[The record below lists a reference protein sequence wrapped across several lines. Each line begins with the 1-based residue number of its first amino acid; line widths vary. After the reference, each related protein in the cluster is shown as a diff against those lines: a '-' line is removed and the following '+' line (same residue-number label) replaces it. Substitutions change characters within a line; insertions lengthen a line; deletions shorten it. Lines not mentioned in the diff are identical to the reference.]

1 MMTTH
6 WKIVTPSQFEHERRA
21 LDFVRADLPD
31 HEPYRAWANFE
42 FQSGDGALYEV
53 DLLVLGREGFWLV
66 EIKSRP
72 GKVEGDVGTWTW
84 TTPEGRRFTD
94 DNPIYLANKKAKA
107 LSSLLK
113 AQAACRAIRVPFLE
127 PLIFLSV
134 PELQCDLAGAARNRV
149 CLTDRHPDDPLGP
162 RDGILAA
169 LLSRKVGGVE
179 PNCRSVIDAKVAR
192 VLTRAMDEAG
202 IRPSQRERR
211 VGDYFLGDLLV
222 DGPGYQDR
230 VAKHVVLQDV
240 TCRARQYL
248 VARAASEDRR
258 QQIRRAAE
266 REFRL
271 LQGLEHPN
279 ILRVNDFKVHEYGP
293 VLTFQHDPQ
302 AVRLDHFLRADGAR
316 LTAGQRLELLR
327 QLADALRYAQA
338 HRVIHR
344 GLAPQSVLVT
354 RVDSDTPAVKVFN
367 WQVGVRDTETAS
379 SGTTHVEELVE
390 DKSLLYLAPEA
401 GLTPKQVTPAADVF
415 SLGAIAF
422 HLFAGRPP
430 AASLLERANHLRE
443 HKGFNLAAVLD
454 GAGPKLCE
462 LVRYATHPDVG
473 SRIQTAEDFL
483 VWLAEVEDELTAP
496 EGRQAADPDLAQK
509 GDELEGGFVVERIL
523 GQGSTGKALLVT
535 RGNEEFVLK
544 VARTEE
550 DNARLREEA
559 EVLRKL
565 RSEFIVGLHEVREMH
580 GRTVLVLDKAGDE
593 TLASYLRQEGKCG
606 LEWLERFGADL
617 LAALESLDRHGI
629 VHRDI
634 KPDNVALRGG
644 KQRKQLVL
652 FDFSLARAPVESLQV
667 GTRPY
672 LDPFLSLRKPP
683 RWDPAAECYAAAV
696 TLYEMA
702 AGWQVYPKWGD
713 GQSDPALTDDELT
726 IEADLFDPVVRDGLC
741 GFFLKALQ
749 RDPAQRF
756 HNAETMKRAW
766 EAVFRA
772 AERQAEEVSRP
783 LDLEQVRLDTS
794 VEALGLSTR
803 ARNALERIN
812 VATVRE
818 FLSRSVGEFQFMRGV
833 GNKTRKDIIGLL
845 ATLRERFP
853 DVPTAVARDAEAAG
867 VDEDVAQLGLH
878 ALRQRLVGAA
888 PTGKDRR
895 AWEIR
900 NALLGLDSKAGDG
913 PAWPTQNDVADRMGV
928 SRQRISQVL
937 TRDRMRWARDG
948 AVTALREELVAQVYA
963 GGGTL
968 TGGEV
973 IDVLLA
979 RRNLDQLA
987 DADRPYVAAALARVA
1002 LEAEQAREEP
1012 RLVLRRVR
1020 ASGRVLFACT
1030 PERADQVERLGEIA
1044 DELAAEDPLPPP
1056 ARALQRLQEIAAPS
1070 LPDGCTPFGND
1081 RLLRLA
1087 VAVSRTAA
1095 LSPRQ
1100 EVYPRGMPA
1109 GRALKLGLGALT
1121 GLGLGESFP
1130 AEDVRQRIAA
1140 RYPEAETLP
1149 ERPALDEMLKVAGL
1163 ELTWDD
1169 AAGGYR
1175 RPSLPGLVS
1184 TGTSYPPRLVTTTGS
1199 RRPPV
1204 TPEVADAR
1212 QFEERLSYTLRD
1224 GGFLVLT
1231 VLPRDMPECE
1241 RQLVRQF
1248 GVERVSLDALL
1259 LKHLGQQAVKQK
1271 VKSWQVVLGADGATP
1286 DSRGWQNLQRLVKQ
1300 ALPGVEAEL
1309 LGRGQPTLLVHP
1321 GLLARYDI
1329 LDLLERLRDKVGRP
1343 GQCPALWLLVAADE
1357 QCELPMLDGHEIPL
1371 LTPGQRTAVPR
1382 SWVLNFHR
1390 GAAVAS

>member
-1 MMTTH
+1 MMSDRY
-6 WKIVTPSQFEHERRA
+6 WKIITVSQHDHERRA
-21 LDFVRADLPD
+21 LDFVRAGLPD
-31 HEPYRAWANFE
+31 HEPFRAWANFE
-42 FQSGDGALYEV
+42 FQSSDGAIYEV
-53 DLLVLGREGFWLV
+53 DLLVLSREGFWLV

-72 GKVEGDVGTWTW
+72 GRVEGDVGTWTW
-84 TTPEGRRFTD
+84 TTPDGRRLTD
-94 DNPIYLANKKAKA
+94 DNPIYLANRKAKV

-113 AQAACRAIRVPFLE
+113 AQQAARGVRAPFLE
-127 PLIFLSV
+127 PLIFLSA
-134 PELQCDLAGAARNRV
+134 PDLQCDLAGAAGNRV
-149 CLTDRHPDDPLGP
+149 CLTDRGADDPLGP

-169 LLSRKVGGVE
+169 LLSRKVGGIE
-179 PNCRSVIDAKVAR
+179 PVCRTAIDARVAR
-192 VLTRAMDEAG
+192 ALTRAMDEAG

-211 VGDYFLGDLLV
+211 VGDYLLGDLLV

-230 VAKHVVLQDV
+230 VAKHVALQGV

-248 VARAASEDRR
+248 VARAASEERR
-258 QQIRRAAE
+258 EQIRRAAE

-271 LQGLEHPN
+271 LQGLDHPN

-293 VLTFQHDPQ
+293 VLTFQHDSQ
-302 AVRLDHFLRADGAR
+302 AVRLDHFLASRGAR
-316 LTAGQRLELLR
+316 LTAGQRLEVLR
-327 QLADALRYAQA
+327 QLADALRHAQS

-344 GLAPQSVLVT
+344 GLAPQSVLVS
-354 RVDSDTPAVKVFN
+354 RADSDAPPVKVFN
-367 WQVGVRDTETAS
+367 WQVGVRDSETAS
-379 SGTTHVEELVE
+379 SGTTHVEALVE

-401 GLTPKQVTPAADVF
+401 GLSPRQLTPAADVF

-422 HLFAGRPP
+422 HLFAGRP
-430 AASLLERANHLRE
+430 AATSLLERTNHLRE

-483 VWLAEVEDELTAP
+483 VWLDEVEAELTAP
-496 EGRQAADPDLAQK
+496 EGRQAADPDAAQK
-509 GDELEGGFVVERIL
+509 GDELEGGFVVERVL
-523 GQGSTGKALLVT
+523 GQGSTGKALLV
-535 RGNEEFVLK
+535 RRDGKEFVLK
-544 VARTEE
+544 VARAEE
-550 DNARLREEA
+550 DNARLRGEG
-559 EVLRKL
+559 EVLDKL
-565 RSEFIVGLHEVREMH
+565 RSDFIVGIHEIRETH

-593 TLASYLRQEGKCG
+593 TLAAYLRQEGKCS
-606 LEWLERFGADL
+606 LEWLERFGSDL
-617 LAALESLDRHGI
+617 LAALESLEQRGI
-629 VHRDI
+629 AHRDI
-634 KPDNVALRGG
+634 KPDNIALRGG

-672 LDPFLSLRKPP
+672 LDPFLPLRKPP
-683 RWDPAAECYAAAV
+683 RWDAAAERYAAAV

-713 GQSDPALTDDELT
+713 GQSDPALTDGELT
-726 IEADLFDPVVRDGLC
+726 IEADRFDPAVRDGLR

-749 RDPAQRF
+749 RDPGKRF
-756 HNAETMKRAW
+756 DNAEAMKRAW
-766 EAVFRA
+766 EAVFRT

-794 VEALGLSTR
+794 VEAMGLSTR

-818 FLSRSVGEFQFMRGV
+818 FLGRSVGEFQFMRGV
-833 GNKTRKDIIGLL
+833 GNKTRKEIVGLL
-845 ATLRERFP
+845 GTLRERFP
-853 DVPTAVARDAEAAG
+853 DVPTAEAREAAAG
-867 VDEDVAQLGLH
+867 VGEGVAQLGLH
-878 ALRQRLVGAA
+878 ALRQRLVGPA

-900 NALLGLDSKAGDG
+900 TALVGLGPKSADG

-937 TRDRMRWARDG
+937 TRDRLRWARDP
-948 AVTALREELVAQVYA
+948 AVTALRGELVEQVYA
-963 GGGTL
+963 AGGVL
-968 TGGEV
+968 TGSEV

-987 DADRPYVAAALARVA
+987 EADRPHVAAALARIA

-1020 ASGRVLFACT
+1020 ASGQVLFACT

-1044 DELAAEDPLPPP
+1044 DELAAEDPLAPP
-1056 ARALQRLQEIAAPS
+1056 ARALQRLQEVASPP
-1070 LPDGCTPFGND
+1070 LPDGCAPFSND

-1087 VAVSRTAA
+1087 AGVSQTAA

-1100 EVYPRGMPA
+1100 EVYPRQMPA

-1121 GLGLGESFP
+1121 GLGLGESISP
-1130 AEDVRQRIAA
+1130 EDVRQRIAA
-1140 RYPEAETLP
+1140 RYPEAEPLP
-1149 ERPALDEMLKVAGL
+1149 DRPALDEVLKGAGL
-1163 ELTWDD
+1163 ELTWDE
-1169 AAGGYR
+1169 ALGGYR

-1184 TGTSYPPRLVTTTGS
+1184 SGTSYPPRLATTTGP

-1212 QFEERLSYTLRD
+1212 QFEERLRYALRD

-1231 VLPRDMPECE
+1231 VLPRDM
-1241 RQLVRQF
+1241 L
-1248 GVERVSLDALL
+1248 G
-1259 LKHLGQQAVKQK
+1259 HLRQQAEKQK
-1271 VKSWQVVLGADGATP
+1271 VKSWQVVLGADGER
-1286 DSRGWQNLQRLVKQ
+1286 DSRGWQNLQRLVGL

-1309 LGRGQPTLLVHP
+1309 LGRTQPTLLVHP
-1321 GLLARYDI
+1321 GLLARYDA
-1329 LDLLERLRDKVGRP
+1329 LELLERLRDRVGRP
-1343 GQCPALWLLVAADE
+1343 GQCPSLWLLVAADE
-1357 QCELPMLDGHEIPL
+1357 QCELPVLDGHEIPL
-1371 LTPGQRTAVPR
+1371 LTPGQRTVVPR